1 MDNLGFK
8 IIMFVIICPIIPFIC
23 VMLCNEAKVKKNII
37 IGVTL
42 PYLAQRDER
51 VLAITK
57 RYRRDQWIWCGIGSA
72 ILVALIFLG
81 SEGLV
86 IAVICSV
93 ALPMVIVPYVIYARA
108 NSKLRALKHAEDWS
122 TPYAGS
128 VVVDLKAAA
137 TPGKPLSRWLFVP
150 PLLISLAPFFIAL
163 ASGERS
169 EIIGGAILSGSIVLV
184 CVMCIAFYPLI
195 FRQRSDVVDADSDLN
210 AALTRVRRYNWG
222 KMLLGTMYLT
232 AIFAVALWFA
242 AESELWSLILSAV
255 YTVAIIAF
263 CLTTEFSVR
272 RAQEQLT
279 AGHRSDEYVDE
290 DDLWL
295 WGMFYNNPGDRHL
308 FINDRTGSGMG
319 VNIGRTSGRIFM
331 GAAVLLLVG
340 MAAFGI
346 IMAIGFDAPRTAH
359 ISGGVLCYERFT
371 EKYEIPL
378 DDIDSVELLDE
389 LPTARRIA
397 GTGMSS
403 LLEGRFTVEGYANV
417 RISLDPREAPF
428 IAIEYD
434 GLTRIFNLATPEETT
449 ALYDEILEAAA

>member
-1 MDNLGFK
+1 MDNWVFK
-8 IIMFVIICPIIPFIC
+8 IIMFVIIWPIFPLIC
-23 VMLCNEAKVKKNII
+23 VMLCNETKVKKNII

-42 PYLAQRDER
+42 PYLAQQDER
-51 VLAITK
+51 VLDIAK
-57 RYRRDQWIWCGIGSA
+57 RYRRDQWIWCGIGSV
-72 ILVALIFLG
+72 ILAPLIFLG

-93 ALPMVIVPYVIYARA
+93 ALPMLLVPYVIYARA
-108 NSKLRALKHAEDWS
+108 NSKLRALKRAEGWS
-122 TPYAGS
+122 TPYAGGI
-128 VVVDLKAAA
+128 VVDLKAAA
-137 TPGKPLSRWLFVP
+137 MPSKPLSRWLFVP
-150 PLLISLAPFFIAL
+150 PILISLAPFFIAL
-163 ASGERS
+163 ASGEKS

-195 FRQRSDVVDADSDLN
+195 FRQRADVVDADSDLN

-232 AIFAVALWFA
+232 AVFAVALWFLVDN
-242 AESELWSLILSAV
+242 ELWSLILSVV
-255 YTVAIIAF
+255 YTVAILAF

-279 AGHRSDEYVDE
+279 AGRRSDEYVDE

-295 WGMFYNNPGDRHL
+295 WGMFYNNPNDRHL

-331 GAAVLLLVG
+331 GVTVLLLVG
-340 MAAFGI
+340 LAVFGI
-346 IMAIGFDAPRTAH
+346 VMAIGFDAPRTAH
-359 ISGGVLCYERFT
+359 ISDGVLCYERFT

-378 DDIDSVELLDE
+378 EDIDSVELIDE

-403 LLEGRFTVEGYANV
+403 LLEGRFTVEGYENV

-428 IAIEYD
+428 IAVEYD
-434 GLTRIFNLATPEETT
+434 GLTRIFNLGTPEETT